1 VCKARRR
8 LILRGV
14 MTTNVQMA
22 QAIYD
27 TIGAGYALSRRSD
40 PRIAA
45 AISSAL
51 GSSRTVI
58 NVGAGT
64 GSYEP
69 ADRVV
74 LAVEPS
80 NLMIRQR
87 PLNAAPCLRA
97 SAEALPVRGGTF
109 DAAMTVFSIH
119 HWSDWRLG
127 LREMRR
133 VARLRIV
140 LLTCD
145 TEASNFWL
153 TRDYFP
159 EIRTLDLQI
168 MPSLEALAEEL
179 GTFEASPLLIPHDC
193 LDGCLGAYWRRP
205 EVYLDPTARRAMS
218 PFAKI
223 EASEGLNRLAN
234 DLESG
239 IWHTRN
245 AELLASDALDCGYRL
260 LRWEFEGS

>member
-1 VCKARRR
+1 MARA
-8 LILRGV
+8 
-14 MTTNVQMA
+14 T
-22 QAIYD
+22 YD
-27 TIGAGYALSRRSD
+27 TIGEGYALLRRAD

-58 NVGAGT
+58 NIGAGT

-69 ADRVV
+69 ADRDV

-80 NLMIRQR
+80 DLMIRQR
-87 PLNAAPCLRA
+87 PLNAAPCVRG
-97 SAEALPVRGGTF
+97 SAEALPIKDRAF
-109 DAAMTVFSIH
+109 DAALTVFSIH
-119 HWSDWRLG
+119 HWSDWRRG
-127 LREMRR
+127 LWEMRR
-133 VARLRIV
+133 VARLRVV

-159 EIRTLDLQI
+159 EIRRVDLQI
-168 MPSLEALAEEL
+168 MPRLDAIAEEF
-179 GTFEASPLLIPHDC
+179 GAFEASPILIPHDC

-223 EASEGLNRLAN
+223 EARDGLNRLAN
-234 DLESG
+234 DLENG
-239 IWHTRN
+239 IWHKRN
-245 AELLASDALDCGYRL
+245 AELLRADALDCGYRL
-260 LRWEFEGS
+260 LRWEFEES